1 MSTISPTTFQHE
13 AVPTKDAATVML
25 VRDGDTG
32 IEVFLLRRVKGMP
45 FAGGATVFPGGG
57 VDATDAAATV
67 TWAGPP
73 DTWWAGRLGTDA
85 ATARALVLA
94 AVRETFE
101 ECGVL
106 LAGPTPESVV
116 ADTTRFAQARQALE
130 SRHITFGRFLED
142 EGLVVR
148 TDLLR
153 PWSHWITPIGEP
165 RRYDTRFF
173 VAVAPA
179 GQSADGA
186 TTEAD
191 EVIWQTPSAA
201 IDQWCTGGSML
212 MPPTW
217 SQLTALSEYRSV
229 DEILEATPDI
239 PAILPEIV
247 MDGERIRVGFPG
259 QDGYYRSGGPLPF

>member
-1 MSTISPTTFQHE
+1 MSTISQATFQYE

-73 DTWWAGRLGTDA
+73 DTWWAGRLGTDPE
-85 ATARALVLA
+85 TARALVLA

-106 LAGPTPESVV
+106 LAGPTTESVV
-116 ADTTRFAQARQALE
+116 ADTTRFTQARQALE

-153 PWSHWITPIGEP
+153 PWAHWITPVGEP

-173 VAVAPA
+173 IAVAPE

-191 EVIWQTPSAA
+191 EVVWQTPSAA
-201 IDQWCTGGSML
+201 IGQWCAGESML

-217 SQLTALSEYRSV
+217 SQLTELSKYRSV
-229 DEILEATPDI
+229 AEVLEATPDI
-239 PAILPEIV
+239 PVILPEIV
-247 MDGERIRVGFPG
+247 MDGERVRVGFPG